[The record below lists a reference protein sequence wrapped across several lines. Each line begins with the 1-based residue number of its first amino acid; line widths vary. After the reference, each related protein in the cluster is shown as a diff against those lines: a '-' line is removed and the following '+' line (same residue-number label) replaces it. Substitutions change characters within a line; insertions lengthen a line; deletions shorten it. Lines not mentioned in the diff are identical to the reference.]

1 MNSQM
6 ELDVRVTLRLI
17 SFISKE
23 VLMLE
28 ESFTWCEPK
37 QLSSLI

>member
-1 MNSQM
+1 M

-28 ESFTWCEPK
+28 ECPH
-37 QLSSLI
+37 LALA